1 MKKEKKKVTR
11 HPGLCRL
18 IGVKEWGGLTDQES
32 ALQRALR
39 FTNKTDKTKG
49 FQR

>member
-18 IGVKEWGGLTDQES
+18 TGVKEWGGLTDQES
-32 ALQRALR
+32 DSPSKRIKVYKQ
-39 FTNKTDKTKG
+39 D
-49 FQR
+49 

>member
-1 MKKEKKKVTR
+1 MKKEKKKATR

-32 ALQRALR
+32 DS
-39 FTNKTDKTKG
+39 TSKG
-49 FQR
+49 IKVYKQD